1 LKAKETLPLKNEVMA
16 TYYLSSIVKTNAGEF
31 LRPH

>member
-1 LKAKETLPLKNEVMA
+1 LPLKNEVIA
-16 TYYLSSIVKTNAGEF
+16 AYYLSNIVKTNAGEF